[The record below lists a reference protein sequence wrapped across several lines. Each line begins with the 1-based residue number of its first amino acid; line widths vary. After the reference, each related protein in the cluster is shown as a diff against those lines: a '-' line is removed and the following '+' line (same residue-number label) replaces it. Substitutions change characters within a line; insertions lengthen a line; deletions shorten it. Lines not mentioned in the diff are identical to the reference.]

1 MTTRTVG
8 LTRDA
13 GYQVGVSRTLPLPA
27 SAVWG
32 FMAGPEGLALWLGPG
47 AEVDLRRGGAHR
59 TADGVVG
66 EVRGY
71 REGERLRAT
80 RRSPDGA
87 ESTVQFT
94 VSARGD
100 RTVLTFHEERLNGP
114 EERAARRGHW
124 KAVMA
129 AVEAALLPA

>member
-1 MTTRTVG
+1 MDTPTTG

-13 GYQVGVSRTLPLPA
+13 GYQIGVSRTLPLPA
-27 SAVWG
+27 SAVWD

-47 AEVDLRRGGAHR
+47 VEIDLRRGGAYR
-59 TADGVVG
+59 TADGAGG
-66 EVRGY
+66 EIRGY

-80 RRSPDGA
+80 RRGPDGA

-100 RTVLTFHEERLNGP
+100 RTVLTFHQERLGGP
-114 EERAARRGHW
+114 EERTARRGHW
-124 KAVMA
+124 KAAMA